1 MLRLRE
7 ARAAMR
13 RAKRHRRR
21 AAKAAAATEVEGR
34 LAEAAV
40 VRGDSG
46 VFGCAVV
53 EVATSAGLP
62 ATGLIGSP
70 LPKRPQE
77 GGGVA
82 AEMSSIGLGCC
93 QGPAA
98 TPRCWTTWRRYE
110 ADRGQGRA
118 APGCRR
124 RLWRATW
131 NLTCFSLWAHADV
144 VTESLVLVVD
154 PKMDQQSQENGFACV
169 GQEAVPTG
177 FHSKRSCRNSRSS
190 QGPSN
195 S

>member
-7 ARAAMR
+7 ARAAKR

-40 VRGDSG
+40 ARGDSG
-46 VFGCAVV
+46 VFGCAVA

-62 ATGLIGSP
+62 ASARRCPSGL
-70 LPKRPQE
+70 
-77 GGGVA
+77 GGVA

-93 QGPAA
+93 QGPAG
-98 TPRCWTTWRRYE
+98 TPSCWTTWRRYE
-110 ADRGQGRA
+110 ADRGEGRA

-131 NLTCFSLWAHADV
+131 NLTCFSLWAHAEV
-144 VTESLVLVVD
+144 GVL
-154 PKMDQQSQENGFACV
+154 E
-169 GQEAVPTG
+169 GQGDA
-177 FHSKRSCRNSRSS
+177 RSHRASPRC
-190 QGPSN
+190 GP
-195 S
+195 